1 MREHALISGLDC
13 HEYPAQY
20 EKIGSFAFVD
30 RHFKSHK
37 EITIKSVEEKLLSMS
52 AWGDRLRM
60 VVLYFLGT
68 VIKAKGKYIASFN
81 SFILRVVNNVE
92 DCKTFPWGRLSF
104 DDDIW
109 SINQVM
115 KQLKGKPKK
124 NVSFLG
130 FILPLKILAFECI
143 PALNAQFREGVDGC
157 LSRCPRMCKKRFQS
171 NIMKGYPLEDL
182 YNALGKTTV
191 INSVLVPTVDEEPL
205 MAHIM
210 DGEPDY
216 ENEEE
221 PNNLWSTWLTIKEKS
236 IWWPDLFE
244 LDVAAREFTKKKDKE
259 KMREEASSS
268 NHGLED
274 VLKALE
280 DRLMT
285 CLSEG
290 LEKKLE
296 KIEDCQYYLKKNAK
310 KVETI
315 DGRIDGIEKEM
326 KELKEKERENN
337 EGFDYQDMDFDWDM
351 THGTKQ
357 KEPVDAEMVED
368 TEEAEIEKESEE
380 EAHKEDEGSEE
391 EKELKTEAKAEE
403 DKEPEEEKEQ
413 GVKAENK
420 DDEAETQA

>member
-60 VVLYFLGT
+60 AVLYFLGT
-68 VIKAKGKYIASFN
+68 VIKAKGKYIASFS
-81 SFILRVVNNVE
+81 SFIIRVVNNVE
-92 DCKTFPWGRLSF
+92 DCKTFPWGRLPF
-104 DDDIW
+104 YDDIW
-109 SINQVM
+109 SINHVM

-130 FILPLKILAFECI
+130 
-143 PALNAQFREGVDGC
+143 EGVDGC

-205 MAHIM
+205 MGHIM

-216 ENEEE
+216 ENEEG
-221 PNNLWSTWLTIKEKS
+221 PNNLWSTWLTIKGKS

-285 CLSEG
+285 CLSEVSVKV
-290 LEKKLE
+290 EKMDKRLSVIE
-296 KIEDCQYYLKKNAK
+296 KSQEVLKRGNAK

-351 THGTKQ
+351 THGTEQ

-368 TEEAEIEKESEE
+368 TEVVEE
-380 EAHKEDEGSEE
+380 LEGQR
-391 EKELKTEAKAEE
+391 AEE
-403 DKEPEEEKEQ
+403 TDK
-413 GVKAENK
+413 
-420 DDEAETQA
+420 